1 MIDMAQAIAL
11 GVVQGLTEYLPV
23 SSSGHLVI
31 AHHLF
36 GLAEPAVFFDVI
48 LHMGTLVAVVWFY
61 RDTIASILKGSLK
74 ALTGGW
80 AGFKPA
86 SAFDPSFYYALMI
99 IAASSPTGLIG
110 VLFKDQLEGLFG
122 SMSWT
127 GVSFIVNGLM
137 LLTVVWAKDRERE
150 VSDIKWW
157 EAVAIGVAQGI
168 AIVPAISRSGATIT
182 LALFMGMKK
191 EKAAEFSFLLSIP
204 AILGALA
211 LKLRH
216 HSDVHSAVSL
226 GTGFIVSLVV
236 GYFSLILLVTLMK
249 RGKFQWFG
257 YYCVAVGA
265 AVLAFMQ

>member
-1 MIDMAQAIAL
+1 MIDTAQAIAL

-36 GLAEPAVFFDVI
+36 GLSEPAVFFDVI

-61 RDTIASILKGSLK
+61 RETITSILKSSLK
-74 ALTGGW
+74 GFQGGALGL
-80 AGFKPA
+80 KSA
-86 SAFDPSFYYALMI
+86 SASDPPLYYALMI
-99 IAASSPTGLIG
+99 IAASIPTGFIG
-110 VLFKDQLEGLFG
+110 VLFKDQLEGLFA
-122 SMSWT
+122 SVFWT
-127 GVSFIVNGLM
+127 GVTFIINGLL

-157 EAVAIGVAQGI
+157 EAAAIGVAQGI

-182 LALFMGMKK
+182 LALFMGMKR

-211 LKLRH
+211 LKLRSH
-216 HSDVHSAVSL
+216 GDVHSALSL
-226 GTGFIVSLVV
+226 GTGFIASLVV
-236 GYFSLILLVTLMK
+236 GYFSLILLVALMK
-249 RGKFQWFG
+249 KGKFQWFG

>member
-1 MIDMAQAIAL
+1 MIDTAQAVAL

-23 SSSGHLVI
+23 SSSGHLVV

-36 GLAEPAVFFDVI
+36 GLTEPAVFFDVI
-48 LHMGTLVAVVWFY
+48 LHMGTLIAVIWFY
-61 RDTIASILKGSLK
+61 RETIASILKSSLK
-74 ALTGGW
+74 GLTGGV
-80 AGFKPA
+80 AGFKTA
-86 SAFDPSFYYALMI
+86 SASEPPLYYAMMI
-99 IAASSPTGLIG
+99 LAASIPTGLIG
-110 VLFKDQLEGLFG
+110 VLFKDQLEGLFA
-122 SMSWT
+122 SMFWT
-127 GVSFIVNGLM
+127 GASFILNGLM

-168 AIVPAISRSGATIT
+168 AIIPAISRSGATIT
-182 LALFMGMKK
+182 LGMFLGMKR

-216 HSDVHSAVSL
+216 HADVHSALSL
-226 GTGFIVSLVV
+226 GIGFIVSLAV
-236 GYFSLILLVTLMK
+236 GYFSLILLVALIR

-265 AVLAFMQ
+265 AVLMFMR